1 MGDIPQSEA
10 IIMAIQVRGIMTNS
24 HRGQV
29 FKKCFNFVQ
38 QTVIPGG
45 VKPPETQEHLSGV
58 AGPAPGGRGQRWDE
72 REVQAVAQGPER
84 GTPALRTLNRRQLPA
99 LGRRADSQDSPNRVS
114 RTEVCVPRDGRLID
128 E

>member
-1 MGDIPQSEA
+1 
-10 IIMAIQVRGIMTNS
+10 MAIQVRGIMTNS

-58 AGPAPGGRGQRWDE
+58 AGPPPPGGGDRGGMSE
-72 REVQAVAQGPER
+72 RSRLWPKDLSG
-84 GTPALRTLNRRQLPA
+84 GLRRC
-99 LGRRADSQDSPNRVS
+99 
-114 RTEVCVPRDGRLID
+114 EH
-128 E
+128 